1 MSKEKLQTLKVSELA
16 TICKERG
23 IVHYRGK
30 NRFKKDEMIE
40 AILRAEKRAKGGK
53 TMLNQDLF
61 GGVGKAVQS
70 AAKEGFEN
78 FRKTFQSA
86 EDEEKV
92 DNQSVEAENKDE
104 KKSASTSINWERK
117 ESYIEN
123 SEIGTI
129 VAFKLSSGKVKSAK
143 MVNRN
148 RKKKK
153 LKLETRYGAEYIVP
167 YNSIIWVRTGKRWP
181 KGVYKLLKG
190 IVDNEKKKA

>member
-23 IVHYRGK
+23 IVHYHGK

-40 AILRAEKRAKGGK
+40 AILNSESIEENENQSLLSEAK
-53 TMLNQDLF
+53 
-61 GGVGKAVQS
+61 
-70 AAKEGFEN
+70 
-78 FRKTFQSA
+78 SA

-92 DNQSVEAENKDE
+92 DNQIVEVENKDE
-104 KKSASTSINWERK
+104 KKSASMNIDWEQK
-117 ESYIEN
+117 ELYIEN

-143 MVNRN
+143 IVNRN

-153 LKLETRYGAEYIVP
+153 LKLETRYGAEYIVS
-167 YNSIIWVRTGKRWP
+167 YDSIIWVRTGKRWP
-181 KGVYKLLKG
+181 KGVYNLLKG
-190 IVDNEKKKA
+190 IDDNEKKEA

>member
-1 MSKEKLQTLKVSELA
+1 MSKEKLQTLKVNELA

-40 AILRAEKRAKGGK
+40 AILNSESIEENENQSLLSEAK
-53 TMLNQDLF
+53 
-61 GGVGKAVQS
+61 
-70 AAKEGFEN
+70 
-78 FRKTFQSA
+78 SA

-92 DNQSVEAENKDE
+92 DNQIVEVENKDE
-104 KKSASTSINWERK
+104 KKSASMNIDWEQK
-117 ESYIEN
+117 ELYIES

-143 MVNRN
+143 IVNRN

-153 LKLETRYGAEYIVP
+153 LKLETRYGAEYIVS
-167 YNSIIWVRTGKRWP
+167 YDSIIWVRTGKRWP
-181 KGVYKLLKG
+181 KGVYNLLKG
-190 IVDNEKKKA
+190 IDDNEKKEA